1 MGCLHSNWEEWLP
14 LWSWSMSLKFE
25 IFGGNVVG
33 TLVGLRGFLVVVV
46 VVVVVVVGEE
56 MIVGVLKSGLIGLF
70 ERRVLKL
77 LNLLVVS

>member
-1 MGCLHSNWEEWLP
+1 M
-14 LWSWSMSLKFE
+14 
-25 IFGGNVVG
+25 VG